1 GWMAWR
7 SVFQVMPVRW
17 RIRLTFLT
25 LLPTLLAAAWAF
37 GLSGTALGGFA
48 VALLAAL
55 VLGSWSL
62 KVQIATPLEKLQEHA
77 LSVASGESRKVAIA
91 DR

>member
-1 GWMAWR
+1 MSVRTKPSREEIAAAEALYRDFRTGQAGSRKFHKGLIVRPGWMAWR

-37 GLSGTALGGFA
+37 GL
-48 VALLAAL
+48 
-55 VLGSWSL
+55 
-62 KVQIATPLEKLQEHA
+62 
-77 LSVASGESRKVAIA
+77 
-91 DR
+91 

>member
-1 GWMAWR
+1 MG
-7 SVFQVMPVRW
+7 VR
-17 RIRLTFLT
+17 L
-25 LLPTLLAAAWAF
+25 
-37 GLSGTALGGFA
+37 
-48 VALLAAL
+48 VLLAAL

-91 DR
+91 DRTDEIGMTLRSIS